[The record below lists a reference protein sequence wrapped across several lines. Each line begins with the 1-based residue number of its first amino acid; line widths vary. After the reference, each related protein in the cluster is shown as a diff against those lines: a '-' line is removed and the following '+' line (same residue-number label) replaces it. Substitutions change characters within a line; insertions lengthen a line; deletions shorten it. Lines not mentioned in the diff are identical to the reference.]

1 MRKELPEVRGPS
13 TRFRAIL
20 PVMQKP
26 IRSLFRGPVVHLGVI
41 AAS

>member
-26 IRSLFRGPVVHLGVI
+26 IRSLLPGSVVHLGVI